1 MENGRKVVKRTILS
15 SMDEVVELAKKYSLE
30 PEFYEKAATSLKYIS
45 KVLKLTTDEAM
56 VLSLFFEQSSRNRIW
71 LSSVA
76 DMIGVSNIR
85 AMSLMSVADEL
96 VKKGLACGKDN
107 RKDEKYYFIPGQ
119 VINCIRQNLPVTPAK
134 MEGLT
139 TDELFERIDEIFE
152 EDDVQQWQLVEKLRD
167 LVEANK
173 HLAYC
178 RTLISYDLYDAEFL
192 IANVFANRLVNND
205 DDNIGISDWQDY
217 LYTKSFARRI
227 LKNMKEGRSP
237 LVVKKILEPKNND
250 GVRDANCYHFTAMAK
265 EELFPDMEL
274 AGASSSI
281 DQRLTSHKTFAQ
293 KRMFYSPRVQSQ
305 IDRLA
310 ELLQPEKFKE
320 VTQRLSE
327 NGMRQGFAALLYGS
341 PGTGKSET
349 VYQLARMTGR
359 DVLAVD
365 VTQIKSC
372 WVGESEQYIKSL
384 FDRYRKYVR
393 DMEVAPILLFNEA
406 DAVLGLRQENAAR
419 AVDKMENAIQ
429 NIILQEMESLEGIM
443 IATTNLT
450 TNLDKAFD
458 RRFIYKIEFDRPTL
472 DAKQQIWMSM
482 IPTLTVEVAH
492 SLAKDFD
499 LSGGQIENI
508 ARKRAVELILTGNE
522 PSAEQMR
529 EWCREETMDAR
540 QGRRN
545 KVGF

>member
-85 AMSLMSVADEL
+85 AMSLMSIADEL

-178 RTLISYDLYDAEFL
+178 KTLISYDLYDAEFL

-205 DDNIGISDWQDY
+205 DDNISISDWQDY

-320 VTQRLSE
+320 VTRRLSE

-372 WVGESEQYIKSL
+372 WVGESEQNIKAL

-482 IPTLTVEVAH
+482 IPTLTVDVAH
-492 SLAKDFD
+492 SLARDFD

-508 ARKRAVELILTGNE
+508 ARKRAVEVILSGNE
-522 PSAEQMR
+522 PSVELMR
-529 EWCREETMDAR
+529 EWCGEESMDTR